1 MTIEMR
7 NNPVGDISNF
17 STAVHEMKQRYE
29 KVKNKSF
36 HVYFVYFLTQI
47 YKKIR
52 YLPNRI

>member
-52 YLPNRI
+52 